1 MIIYLYKKKKR
12 IVSSYLK
19 LYICTLITNE
29 FYKNKFKMQNKGL
42 IKLFAILFGL
52 VSLYQLSFTWFT
64 NDVENKAKVYAESK
78 STDGRE
84 IARLE
89 RAYLDSIANYPVI
102 DLGFAEFSYNEI
114 KDKQINLGLDLKGGI
129 NAILQV
135 SVKDILIGLSNDSK
149 NPTFNEAL
157 AKADEAQKSSDDTYL
172 NLFFDAFKK
181 LSDGKV
187 KLSDPSIFGN
197 KALREKINFKLTDEQ
212 VKPIIE
218 AEISGSINTAFEV
231 LRSRIDKFGVT
242 QPNIQR
248 IGNSGRI
255 LIELPGAK
263 DIDRVKKLLQSTAE
277 LEFWEVYS
285 NQETANFFIQANSVV
300 ENLLKEGTK
309 EDTKLDSTAP
319 KENIDDLLGEVSDSI
334 ATKQVANLFAVFTPS
349 VPQSENQISS
359 VIGTAKVSDTAKV
372 NKYLAMTEIRSL
384 LPNEMKYAKFLWDAK
399 PFSAVTTD
407 TNESTEL
414 IYLYGIKS
422 NREDLAP
429 IEGDVIED
437 ASQEYGQTGAPE
449 VSMTMNAYG
458 TKLWGK
464 MTTENVG
471 KFVAVVLD
479 DYVYTAPSV
488 NTAITNGRTSI
499 SGGSM
504 TVEEA
509 QDIANV
515 LKAGKLPA
523 AAHIIQSE
531 IVGPSL
537 GQQAID
543 SSMYSFFLA
552 LLIVFAWMIFYYG
565 KAGVIA
571 DFALIINLLFI
582 FGILTAFGAVLTLPG
597 IAGIILTI
605 GMAVDA
611 NVIIYERI
619 KEELNHGKGLKA
631 AIKYGFSYDGAFS
644 AILDA
649 NVTSLLTGIILYVF
663 GTGPVQG
670 FAYTFI
676 VGIITSL
683 FTAIF
688 ISHLTIDWYAN
699 KGKAFTFN
707 TNITKKWFTKMN
719 VDFVKLR
726 KPAYIISGIFML
738 VSIISLSTNKLNFGV
753 DFVGGRS
760 YVVKFDKPTSATDVS
775 VSLKDVFGDAPEVKT
790 YGDDSQLKITT
801 KYKIELE
808 EKEID
813 DEVQGLLFTGLK
825 QYNPEGL
832 TLEEFKPGF
841 DGVKTL
847 GILSTIKVE
856 PTIADDIKTAAGW
869 AILGSLLV
877 IFLYILLRFSKWQ
890 YSLGAVAALF
900 HDVLIV
906 FGIFSLFY
914 KILPFDMEIGQ
925 SFIAAILTVLG
936 YSINDTVIVYDRIRE
951 FTKTH
956 TSWSLGKVINTGIN
970 STLGR
975 TINTS
980 LTTLLVLFAI
990 FLFGGDSIKGF
1001 MFALIVG
1008 IGVGTYSSIF
1018 VASSIVYDTV
1028 KKTDK
1033 EKEQLKK

>member
-1 MIIYLYKKKKR
+1 
-12 IVSSYLK
+12 
-19 LYICTLITNE
+19 
-29 FYKNKFKMQNKGL
+29 
-42 IKLFAILFGL
+42 
-52 VSLYQLSFTWFT
+52 
-64 NDVENKAKVYAESK
+64 
-78 STDGRE
+78 
-84 IARLE
+84 
-89 RAYLDSIANYPVI
+89 
-102 DLGFAEFSYNEI
+102 
-114 KDKQINLGLDLKGGI
+114 
-129 NAILQV
+129 
-135 SVKDILIGLSNDSK
+135 
-149 NPTFNEAL
+149 L
-157 AKADEAQKSSDDTYL
+157 AKADAAQKSSDDTYL
-172 NLFFDAFKK
+172 NLFFIEFKK

-187 KLSDPSIFGN
+187 NLSDPSIFGN
-197 KALREKINFKLTDEQ
+197 KALREKINFKLTDEE

-285 NQETANFFIQANSVV
+285 NQETANFFFQANSVV
-300 ENLLKEGTK
+300 ENLLKEETK
-309 EDTKLDSTAP
+309 TDTSSVP
-319 KENIDDLLGEVSDSI
+319 KENIDDLLGAVSDSL
-334 ATKQVANLFAVFTPS
+334 ATKKTKNLFSVFTPS
-349 VPQSENQISS
+349 IPQAENQVSS
-359 VIGTAKVSDTAKV
+359 VIGTAKVADTAKV

-384 LPNEMKYAKFLWDAK
+384 LPNEMKYIKFLWDAK
-399 PFSAVTTD
+399 PFSAKATA
-407 TNESTEL
+407 TNENTEL

-422 NREDLAP
+422 NREDIAP
-429 IEGDVIED
+429 IEGDVIDD

-449 VSMTMNAYG
+449 VSMTMNAGG
-458 TKLWGK
+458 TRLWAK
-464 MTTENVG
+464 MTTDNVG

-488 NTAITNGRTSI
+488 NTAIVNGRTSI

-504 TVEEA
+504 TVAEA

-543 SSMYSFFLA
+543 SSMNSFFLA

-565 KAGVIA
+565 KAGIIA
-571 DFALIINLLFI
+571 DFALIVNLLFI

-605 GMAVDA
+605 GIAVDA

-619 KEELNHGKGLKA
+619 KEELSHGKGLKA
-631 AIKYGFSYDGAFS
+631 SIKYGFSYDGAFS

-663 GTGPVQG
+663 GTGPVKG

-676 VGIITSL
+676 VGILTSL

-688 ISHLTIDWYAN
+688 ISRLVIDWYAA
-699 KGKAFTFN
+699 KGKIFTFN
-707 TNITKKWFTKMN
+707 TNITKKWFTKIN
-719 VDFVKLR
+719 VDFLKLR
-726 KPAYIISGIFML
+726 KTAYIFSGILIIASIFSL
-738 VSIISLSTNKLNFGV
+738 VTNSLNYGV
-753 DFVGGRS
+753 DFIGGRS
-760 YVVKFDKPTSATDVS
+760 YVVKFEKATSATDVANT
-775 VSLKDVFGDAPEVKT
+775 LKNVFGDAPEVKT
-790 YGDDSQLKITT
+790 YGDVSQLKITT
-801 KYKIELE
+801 KYKIDIED
-808 EKEID
+808 KTID
-813 DEVQGLLFTGLK
+813 DEVQELLYSGLK
-825 QYNPEGL
+825 PYNPEGL
-832 TLEEFKPGF
+832 SLEEFKPGY
-841 DGVKTL
+841 DGTKTI
-847 GILSTIKVE
+847 GILSAMKVE

-869 AILGSLLV
+869 AVLGSLLV
-877 IFLYILLRFSKWQ
+877 IFLYILFRFSKWQ
-890 YSLGAVAALF
+890 YGLGAVVSLF

-906 FGIFSLFY
+906 FGIFSIFY

-951 FTKTH
+951 FSKTH
-956 TSWSLGKVINTGIN
+956 TSWSFYKVINTGLN
-970 STLGR
+970 STMGR

-980 LTTLLVLFAI
+980 LTTLLVLVAI

-1008 IGVGTYSSIF
+1008 IGVGTYSSWFI
-1018 VASSIVYDTV
+1018 ASPILYDAT
-1028 KKTDK
+1028 KKLDK
-1033 EKEQLKK
+1033 DKSAK